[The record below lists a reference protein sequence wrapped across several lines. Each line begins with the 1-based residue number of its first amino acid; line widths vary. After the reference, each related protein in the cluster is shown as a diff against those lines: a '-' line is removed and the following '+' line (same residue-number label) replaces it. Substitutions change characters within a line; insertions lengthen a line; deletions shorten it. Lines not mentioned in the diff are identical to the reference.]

1 MDKEQINRTEDG
13 VLKRTSSRGR
23 EAYFLQQEGNSYK
36 RIGELLDIDKS
47 TACRDVHKIKKDL
60 KSAFEKI
67 YNGGDNYLLMGT
79 SACKRTYNT

>member
-13 VLKRTSSRGR
+13 VLKRISNRSR

-36 RIGELLDIDKS
+36 KIGELLGVDKS
-47 TACRDVHKIKKDL
+47 TACRDVHKVKKDL
-60 KSAFEKI
+60 KSALIEI

-79 SACKRTYNT
+79 SACKRTFNI